1 MQLANEFKILVDK
14 SPLVEFYVEQQK
26 RLSEICKRAK
36 YDCDLDLVLENKDFF
51 IESNENHFALRKF
64 IFEKI
69 RTGLDFYKVDDFKD
83 DFLDKKI
90 DNLKEARQNLKR
102 CSEILQEY
110 DMRFF
115 MSDEESTIYLTT
127 ADKLLDKTVILL
139 KQIIN

>member
-14 SPLVEFYVEQQK
+14 SPLVEFYVKQQK

-83 DFLDKKI
+83 DFL
-90 DNLKEARQNLKR
+90 
-102 CSEILQEY
+102 
-110 DMRFF
+110 FF
-115 MSDEESTIYLTT
+115 
-127 ADKLLDKTVILL
+127 
-139 KQIIN
+139 

>member
-36 YDCDLDLVLENKDFF
+36 YDCDLDLVD
-51 IESNENHFALRKF
+51 FALRKF

-83 DFLDKKI
+83 DFL
-90 DNLKEARQNLKR
+90 
-102 CSEILQEY
+102 
-110 DMRFF
+110 FF
-115 MSDEESTIYLTT
+115 
-127 ADKLLDKTVILL
+127 
-139 KQIIN
+139 

>member
-1 MQLANEFKILVDK
+1 MLNCNFKGKCKTCTYIIKWIIDILTQKWDTIRFIDFYLAMQLANEFKILVDK

-36 YDCDLDLVLENKDFF
+36 YDCDLHLVLENKDFF

-83 DFLDKKI
+83 DFL
-90 DNLKEARQNLKR
+90 
-102 CSEILQEY
+102 
-110 DMRFF
+110 FF
-115 MSDEESTIYLTT
+115 
-127 ADKLLDKTVILL
+127 
-139 KQIIN
+139 